1 VIANS
6 VKKRKRIKIN
16 KDQDRDS
23 TKKSIK
29 KRNMIDLI
37 LILQIDLEIKR
48 ARNIDL
54 VTDT

>member
-1 VIANS
+1 MIANS
-6 VKKRKRIKIN
+6 VKKRKRRKIN

-29 KRNMIDLI
+29 RRNMIDLI